1 MALTNVL
8 SHLTAKGSDFL
19 HGNRAD
25 AQRKNALSSM
35 TRLRMSALASAR
47 TKEASISDAS
57 LPSSAQ
63 PKAPDQALLAKTLAG
78 FKTTQATYSKKE
90 TK

>member
-1 MALTNVL
+1 
-8 SHLTAKGSDFL
+8 
-19 HGNRAD
+19 
-25 AQRKNALSSM
+25 M

-47 TKEASISDAS
+47 TKEASISDVS

-63 PKAPDQALLAKTLAG
+63 PKAPDQALLANGKTLAG